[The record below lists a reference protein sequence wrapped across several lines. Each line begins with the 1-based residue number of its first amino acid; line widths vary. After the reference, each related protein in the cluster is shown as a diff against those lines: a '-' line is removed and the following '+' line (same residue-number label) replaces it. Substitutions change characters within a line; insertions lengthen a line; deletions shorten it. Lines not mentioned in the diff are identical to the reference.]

1 MSKEEQLLRQLKG
14 KPMTSPAVAMP
25 STGEGRVSQE
35 HTETDAT
42 PSHHLSRHL
51 EGKHM
56 TRSATQAAGVE
67 LAQLIDLA
75 KNALPQNRF
84 FSADGE
90 TSRFDKNRSGIAGR
104 NGTISLRAYLPDL
117 VDSDW
122 RPYATPAPTA
132 PAGEVHRLDTAL
144 LLNSRV
150 MQAGARLIV
159 MPSSMEPVSD
169 KQNRFVGFRD
179 EPAGFVTIEAASLDV
194 LSLQTVN
201 PPLAGGSQVWIPP
214 EDRTEPSD
222 NTQEATIT
230 AQAIPVH
237 EAKVNR
243 DGWTQRGLRFELKRS
258 TMKAKGMPLLT
269 AEMMTAI
276 ALGIARAADQELLSA
291 ITATNPAAYSLAAAS
306 AEGLRFGELRAI
318 VGTGAAGAAVNDS
331 GRLHVSGVPAELT
344 PDMAG
349 TLVGAWDRSAL
360 AINDEIQLLVERTNA
375 NGSMAVTCWVD
386 MQPLLPEPGKF
397 WSVV

>member
-35 HTETDAT
+35 HTETDVT

-75 KNALPQNRF
+75 RNALPQNRF

-179 EPAGFVTIEAASLDV
+179 EPAGFVTIEAASLDA
-194 LSLQTVN
+194 LTLDVN
-201 PPLAGGSQVWIPP
+201 QEGSV
-214 EDRTEPSD
+214 
-222 NTQEATIT
+222 T
-230 AQAIPVH
+230 AQPIPVH

-291 ITATNPAAYSLAAAS
+291 IAATTPAAYSLAAAS

-397 WSVV
+397 WSVA